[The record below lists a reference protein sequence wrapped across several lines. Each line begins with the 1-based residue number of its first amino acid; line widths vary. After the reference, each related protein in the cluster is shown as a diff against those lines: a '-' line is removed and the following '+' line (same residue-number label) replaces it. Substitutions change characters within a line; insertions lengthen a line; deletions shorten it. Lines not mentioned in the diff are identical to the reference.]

1 MLTPILEELTR
12 RSCLRTL
19 GHNPTEQEM
28 WRFMAQ
34 VGDMQVAK
42 TTYREE
48 DNPKNLWQ
56 LGMLVGVPL
65 PLVFWGVQALRWL
78 LF

>member
-1 MLTPILEELTR
+1 MQDAFHHHDEDMKGFLTKTEL

-34 VGDMQVAK
+34 VTG
-42 TTYREE
+42 
-48 DNPKNLWQ
+48 
-56 LGMLVGVPL
+56 
-65 PLVFWGVQALRWL
+65 
-78 LF
+78 

>member
-1 MLTPILEELTR
+1 MLPPLNEELTR

-34 VGDMQVAK
+34 VGDMQGGK
-42 TTYREE
+42 
-48 DNPKNLWQ
+48 DNLSRRRQLKNIC
-56 LGMLVGVPL
+56 
-65 PLVFWGVQALRWL
+65 VFNVI
-78 LF
+78 